1 PCSIGSKKT
10 PAKQVLLFGKKR
22 LKSIFGTDRTAAE
35 NRPTGFPA
43 GGAFAPYER
52 FAADKTS
59 AQAGFTSAEYFRSKG
74 EAAPRRRNKK
84 ERHDQRSCLSFWSC

>member
-1 PCSIGSKKT
+1 M
-10 PAKQVLLFGKKR
+10 LLFCKKR

-59 AQAGFTSAEYFRSKG
+59 AQARSL
-74 EAAPRRRNKK
+74 PPSIL
-84 ERHDQRSCLSFWSC
+84 DQREKPPLGGGTKKKDMTFGHVFLFGAADQI